1 MQKAKDRYHN
11 RAEYYIENKDVLREN
26 AKNEF
31 RSLFEEKKGTKREYG
46 RNRCRNMTKNKK
58 NKLKVYQT
66 KYKVAKK

>member
-1 MQKAKDRYHN
+1 MQKMNSEACLK
-11 RAEYYIENKDVLREN
+11 
-26 AKNEF
+26 
-31 RSLFEEKKGTKREYG
+31 KKGTKREYG